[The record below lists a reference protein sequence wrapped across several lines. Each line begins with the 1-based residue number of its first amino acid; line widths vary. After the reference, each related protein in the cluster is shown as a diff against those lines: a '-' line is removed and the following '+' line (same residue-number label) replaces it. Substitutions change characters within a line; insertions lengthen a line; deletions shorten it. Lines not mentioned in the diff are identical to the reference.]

1 MKAEFGTADIV
12 VGILGALGVVVLIV
26 VFVWVL
32 RDRMLKK

>member
-1 MKAEFGTADIV
+1 MNPYGTGDIV
-12 VGILGALGVVVLIV
+12 VGVLASVGVLVLII